1 MPQTQ
6 EASEARAM
14 SRPSNRLTGS
24 YSHQPVTSPGNSV
37 EPGGVIPGLGRGGA
51 SGICVGLLV
60 CPWGPES
67 RGAQVQVM
75 GLLVGPGS
83 PSSTRPPA

>member
-37 EPGGVIPGLGRGGA
+37 EPGVSSLGRGGA

-67 RGAQVQVM
+67 HATQAQVT

-83 PSSTRPPA
+83 PSSTWPPA